1 MPLRWVNEN
10 EEPSLNSTSLVALLH
25 GPDKRGIVARVSG
38 WIHDNGGNVLH
49 ADQHLD
55 REANVFF
62 QRLEWDHP
70 EDAAGSAKAFAA
82 MAREELGMN
91 VRVVPSSVRPGLVL
105 MVSKADHCFH
115 DLVLRGK
122 SGELRGEIRGVVSNH
137 PDLAEVAAGY
147 DLPFLLVPVGKDNN
161 RAAEREQVA
170 YCRELDAGLI
180 VLARYMQVLTGDF
193 LREAGCPVI
202 NIHHS
207 FLPSF
212 AGAKPYHQAYERGVK
227 VIGATAHYVT
237 SELDQG
243 PIIAQDVVRVSH
255 RNDVPD
261 LVSKGRDLEKIVLAT
276 AVRWHLENRI
286 LVYQNKTVVFD

>member
-1 MPLRWVNEN
+1 MDEDRGPFM
-10 EEPSLNSTSLVALLH
+10 NSPSLVALLH

-62 QRLEWDHP
+62 QRVEWDHP
-70 EDAAGSAKAFAA
+70 EDSAGAADAFAT
-82 MAREELGMN
+82 MAAEELGMT
-91 VRVVPSSVRPGLVL
+91 VRVVPSSARPGIVL
-105 MVSKADHCFH
+105 MVSRADHCFH

-137 PDLAEVAAGY
+137 PDLAEAAVSYG
-147 DLPFLLVPVGKDNN
+147 LPFLHVPVSKENKRD
-161 RAAEREQVA
+161 AEREQVA
-170 YCRELDAGLI
+170 HCRELDAGLV
-180 VLARYMQVLTGDF
+180 VLARYMQVLSDDF

-212 AGAKPYHQAYERGVK
+212 AGARPYHQAYERGVK
-227 VIGATAHYVT
+227 IIGATAHYVT
-237 SELDQG
+237 PELDQG
-243 PIIAQDVVRVSH
+243 PIIAQDVARASH
-255 RNDVPD
+255 RNDVPG
-261 LVSKGRDLEKIVLAT
+261 LVAKGRDLEKIVLAT

>member
-1 MPLRWVNEN
+1 M
-10 EEPSLNSTSLVALLH
+10 NSPSLVALLH

-62 QRLEWDHP
+62 QRVEWDHP
-70 EDAAGSAKAFAA
+70 EDPDGAADAFVA
-82 MAREELGMN
+82 MAEGELGMT
-91 VRVVPSSVRPGLVL
+91 VRVIPSNARPGIVI

-115 DLVLRGK
+115 DLALRGK
-122 SGELRGEIRGVVSNH
+122 AGELRGEIRGVVSNH
-137 PDLAEVAAGY
+137 PDLAEIAESYG
-147 DLPFLLVPVGKDNN
+147 LPFLHLPVNKQNK
-161 RAAEREQVA
+161 REAERGQA
-170 YCRELDAGLI
+170 AFCRELEAGLV
-180 VLARYMQVLTGDF
+180 VLARYMQILSADF
-193 LREAGCPVI
+193 LREVSCPVI

-212 AGAKPYHQAYERGVK
+212 AGAKPYHQAHERGVK
-227 VIGATAHYVT
+227 VIGATAHYAT
-237 SELDQG
+237 PELDQG

-255 RNDVPD
+255 RNDVPA
-261 LVSKGRDLEKIVLAT
+261 LVTKGRDLEKMVLAT

-286 LVYQNKTVVFD
+286 LVYQDKTVVFD